1 MWFAVFVLSLLSI
14 AMSASTPAN
23 LTKFIKLCQSAVFG
37 FQDSSSK
44 LQKRP
49 FPVLALPPEIRLQI
63 YRYALP
69 QKQTI
74 ILTKPSA
81 AYCPFPPA
89 SSPLS
94 IYLPAV
100 FEKLHYGCPCQT
112 RLTPPFLPLLQTCR
126 LIRIEAQELFYGN
139 NAFVL
144 NIDVPRTLLRIPELL
159 ALFDRGF
166 DGSILSMI
174 KDFRIR
180 VGGNVMVD
188 VCGPATR
195 WKKYGG
201 RVLVARVPNDEITGL
216 LRGEENIGKCVE
228 SVLDEFAGCGL
239 SADIIR
245 RILDEVFWNWQESA

>member
-1 MWFAVFVLSLLSI
+1 MWFAAFVLSLLSI
-14 AMSASTPAN
+14 AMATSTTTN
-23 LTKFIKLCQSAVFG
+23 LTKIVKLCNHKVFG
-37 FQDSSSK
+37 IEKSASK
-44 LQKRP
+44 RQPRP
-49 FPVLALPPEIRLQI
+49 FPLLALPPEIRLQI

-69 QKQTI
+69 QQQTI

-81 AYCPFPPA
+81 AYCPFPPS

-126 LIRIEAQELFYGN
+126 LIRNEAQDLFYGN

-144 NIDVPRTLLRIPELL
+144 NIDLPRTLLRVPDLL
-159 ALFDRGF
+159 ALLES
-166 DGSILSMI
+166 GSSGDILAMI

-201 RVLVARVPNDEITGL
+201 RVLVARVPEDEITGL

-228 SVLDEFAGCGL
+228 NVLDEFGGCGV
-239 SADIIR
+239 SAEIIR
-245 RILDEVFWNWQESA
+245 KVLEKVFWNWQESA

>member
-1 MWFAVFVLSLLSI
+1 MA
-14 AMSASTPAN
+14 ASTTTN
-23 LTKFIKLCQSAVFG
+23 LTKLVNLCHNTIFG
-37 FQDSSSK
+37 SQDTASK
-44 LQKRP
+44 RQPRP
-49 FPVLALPPEIRLQI
+49 FPLLALPPEIRVQI

-69 QKQTI
+69 QQQTI
-74 ILTKPSA
+74 ILAKPSA
-81 AYCPFPPA
+81 ASCPFPPS

-126 LIRIEAQELFYGN
+126 LIRSEAQELLYGN

-159 ALFDRGF
+159 ALLDSGS
-166 DGSILSMI
+166 DGGILAMI

-201 RVLVARVPNDEITGL
+201 RVLVARVPEDEITGL

-228 SVLDEFAGCGL
+228 GVLDDFGDCGVN
-239 SADIIR
+239 ADVIR
-245 RILDEVFWNWQESA
+245 KVLDKVFWNWQESTSG

>member
-1 MWFAVFVLSLLSI
+1 MWFAAFVLSLLSI
-14 AMSASTPAN
+14 AMAAATPAN
-23 LTKFIKLCQSAVFG
+23 LTKLIKLCRQTVFASEEPSSAP
-37 FQDSSSK
+37 Q
-44 LQKRP
+44 LRP
-49 FPVLALPPEIRLQI
+49 FPLLALPPEIRLQI

-74 ILTKPSA
+74 ILAKPSVA
-81 AYCPFPPA
+81 SCPFPPA

-112 RLTPPFLPLLQTCR
+112 RLTPPFLPLLQTCKLVR
-126 LIRIEAQELFYGN
+126 NEAQELFYGS

-144 NIDVPRTLLRIPELL
+144 NIDVSRTLLRIPELL
-159 ALFDRGF
+159 ALFEGGF
-166 DGSILSMI
+166 EGSILSMI

-188 VCGPATR
+188 VCGPRSR

-201 RVLVARVPNDEITGL
+201 RVLVARVPSDEITGL

-228 SVLDEFAGCGL
+228 GVLDEFGSDRV
-239 SADIIR
+239 SADLIR
-245 RILDEVFWNWQESA
+245 RVLDEVFWNWQESA

>member
-1 MWFAVFVLSLLSI
+1 MWFTAIVLSLLSI
-14 AMSASTPAN
+14 AMASSTPTN
-23 LTKFIKLCQSAVFG
+23 LTKLVKLCHQTFFG
-37 FQDSSSK
+37 SQGSSSK
-44 LQKRP
+44 QQPRP
-49 FPVLALPPEIRLQI
+49 FPLLALPPEIRVQI

-69 QKQTI
+69 QAQTI

-126 LIRIEAQELFYGN
+126 LIRTEAQELFYGD

-144 NIDVPRTLLRIPELL
+144 NIDVPRTLLRIPGLL

-166 DGSILSMI
+166 DGSILGMI

-228 SVLDEFAGCGL
+228 GVLDEFAGCGL

-245 RILDEVFWNWQESA
+245 RVLDEVFWNWQGSA